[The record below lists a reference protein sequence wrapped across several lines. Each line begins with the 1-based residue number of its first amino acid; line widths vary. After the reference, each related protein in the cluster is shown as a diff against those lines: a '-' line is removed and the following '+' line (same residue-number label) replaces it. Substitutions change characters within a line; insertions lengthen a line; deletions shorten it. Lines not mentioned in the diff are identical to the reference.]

1 MASSKSFP
9 YPVCE
14 EDVPMNAKACP
25 ECGACE
31 KSGWNEDESSYDG
44 LDLPND
50 DFDYEKFKE
59 EEFGEPRKMAGIPL
73 AWKITALVL
82 LMLFGALTFY
92 NLLFR

>member
-1 MASSKSFP
+1 MP
-9 YPVCE
+9 TG
-14 EDVPMNAKACP
+14 AKACP

-31 KSGWNEDESSYDG
+31 KSGWNEDASTSDG

-59 EEFGEPRKMAGIPL
+59 EEFGELRKTTGMPL
-73 AWKITALVL
+73 VWKITALVL
-82 LMLFGALTFY
+82 LVVTVALAFY